1 MTDLDNYKQQLKE
14 FYGSRTTYDHE
25 EGTRH
30 PLEAKIL
37 LEFVPLHSGQKILD
51 VATGTGL
58 LAIPASEKVGSEGY
72 VIGIDM
78 TPGMLQQARQKIA
91 AAKLQNIEL
100 IEADAEYLNFSDS
113 SFDAVFC
120 CEAIVLFPDILA
132 TLQKWY
138 GYLKTG
144 GYVAFT
150 CPPETALIASL
161 QQRICARVL
170 GVSLPHILEPLGTP
184 EKCRNLLNQAG
195 FRDIEIKI
203 EPSGRYRQLRD
214 SRLSETVIKI
224 NFKGNPLLSTLSPE
238 QLNQLQVEY
247 QAEIEKLATDRGIW
261 IDTTKLFVR
270 ARK

>member
-1 MTDLDNYKQQLKE
+1 MTDLDSYKQQLRE

-30 PLEAKIL
+30 PLEAKQL
-37 LEFVPLHSGQKILD
+37 REFVPLDLGQKILD

-58 LAIPASEKVGSEGY
+58 VAIPASEKVGSDGS
-72 VIGIDM
+72 VIGIDI
-78 TPGMLQQARQKIA
+78 TPGMLDQARLKIA
-91 AAKLQNIEL
+91 VARLQNIEL
-100 IEADAEYLNFSDS
+100 IEADAEYFNFSDS
-113 SFDAVFC
+113 SFDVVFC
-120 CEAIVLFPDILA
+120 CEAIVLFPDILT

-138 GYLKTG
+138 RFLKTG

-150 CPPETALIASL
+150 CPPETAFMASL

-170 GVSLPHILEPLGTP
+170 GVSLPYILEPLGTP
-184 EKCRNLLNQAG
+184 EKCQNLLNQAG

-203 EPSGRYRQLRD
+203 EPSGRYRPVRD
-214 SRLSETVIKI
+214 SRLSGTVINI
-224 NFKGNPLLSTLSPE
+224 NFKGNPLLSKLSKE

-247 QAEIEKLATDRGIW
+247 KAEIEKLATDQGLW
-261 IDTTKLFVR
+261 EDTTKFFVR

>member
-25 EGTRH
+25 KDTRH

-37 LEFVPLHSGQKILD
+37 LEFVPLDSGQKILD

-58 LAIPASEKVGSEGY
+58 VSIPAAEKVGSEGY

-78 TPGMLQQARQKIA
+78 TPGMLHQARLKIA
-91 AAKLQNIEL
+91 AARLQNIEL
-100 IEADAEYLNFSDS
+100 IEADAEYFNFSDS
-113 SFDAVFC
+113 SFDVVFC

-132 TLQKWY
+132 ILKKWY
-138 GYLKTG
+138 RFLKPG
-144 GYVAFT
+144 GFVAFT
-150 CPPETALIASL
+150 CPPETAYMASL
-161 QQRICARVL
+161 QQRICARVF
-170 GVSLPHILEPLGTP
+170 GESLPHILEPLGTP
-184 EKCRNLLNQAG
+184 EKCWNLLNQAG

-203 EPSGRYRQLRD
+203 EPSGRYRPLRNN
-214 SRLSETVIKI
+214 RLSEIAINI
-224 NFKGNPLLSTLSPE
+224 NFKGNPLLSKLSQE

-247 QAEIEKLATDRGIW
+247 KAEIEKLATDRGLW
-261 IDTTKLFVR
+261 EDTTKLFVR

>member
-1 MTDLDNYKQQLKE
+1 MTDQDNYKQQLRE
-14 FYGSRTTYDHE
+14 FYGSRTAYDHE

-30 PLEAKIL
+30 PLEAKLI
-37 LEFVPLHSGQKILD
+37 LEFVPLDSGQKILD

-58 LAIPASEKVGSEGY
+58 VAIPAAEKVGSDGY
-72 VIGIDM
+72 VIGIDI
-78 TPGMLQQARQKIA
+78 TPGMLHQARQKIA
-91 AAKLQNIEL
+91 AARLQNIEL
-100 IEADAEYLNFSDS
+100 IEADAEYFNFSDS
-113 SFDAVFC
+113 SFDVVFC
-120 CEAIVLFPDILA
+120 CEAIVLFPDILT

-150 CPPETALIASL
+150 CPPETAYMASL
-161 QQRICARVL
+161 QQRIYAKVL
-170 GVSLPHILEPLGTP
+170 GESLPHILEPLGTP

-203 EPSGRYRQLRD
+203 EPSGRYRPVRD
-214 SRLSETVIKI
+214 SRLSGTVINI
-224 NFKGNPLLSTLSPE
+224 NFKGNPLLSKLSEE

-247 QAEIEKLATDRGIW
+247 KAEIENLATDQGLW
-261 IDTTKLFVR
+261 EDTTKFFVR

>member
-1 MTDLDNYKQQLKE
+1 MTDLDSYKQQLKE

-25 EGTRH
+25 KDTRH
-30 PLEAKIL
+30 PLEAKLL

-58 LAIPASEKVGSEGY
+58 VAIPAAEKVGSDGS

-78 TPGMLQQARQKIA
+78 TPGMLHQARQKIA

-100 IEADAEYLNFSDS
+100 IEADVEYFNFSES
-113 SFDAVFC
+113 SFDVVFC

-132 TLQKWY
+132 ILQKWY
-138 GYLKTG
+138 RFLKPG
-144 GYVAFT
+144 GFVAFT
-150 CPPETALIASL
+150 CPPETAFMASL
-161 QQRICARVL
+161 QQRICTIVL
-170 GVSLPHILEPLGTP
+170 GVSLPHILEPIGTP
-184 EKCRNLLNQAG
+184 EKCRNLLDRVG

-203 EPSGRYRQLRD
+203 EPSGRYRTLSD
-214 SRLSETVIKI
+214 NRLSMTVINI
-224 NFKGNPLLSTLSPE
+224 NFKGNPLFSKLSPE

-247 QAEIEKLATDRGIW
+247 KAEIEKLATDRGIW
-261 IDTTKLFVR
+261 EDTTKLFVR

>member
-1 MTDLDNYKQQLKE
+1 MTDQDSYKQQLRE

-37 LEFVPLHSGQKILD
+37 LEFVPLNSGQKILD

-58 LAIPASEKVGSEGY
+58 VAIPAAEKVGSEGY

-78 TPGMLQQARQKIA
+78 TRGMLHQARLKIA
-91 AAKLQNIEL
+91 AARLQNIEL
-100 IEADAEYLNFSDS
+100 IEADAEDFNFSDS
-113 SFDAVFC
+113 SFDVVFC

-138 GYLKTG
+138 RFLKTG
-144 GYVAFT
+144 GFVAFT
-150 CPPETALIASL
+150 CPPETAFMASL
-161 QQRICARVL
+161 QQRIFARVL
-170 GVSLPHILEPLGTP
+170 GVSLPHILQPLGTP

-203 EPSGRYRQLRD
+203 EPSGRYRPLRD
-214 SRLSETVIKI
+214 SRLSRTIINI
-224 NFKGNPLLSTLSPE
+224 NFKGNPLLSKLSQE

-247 QAEIEKLATDRGIW
+247 STEIEKLATAQGVW
-261 IDTTKLFVR
+261 EDTTKFFVR

>member
-1 MTDLDNYKQQLKE
+1 MTDLDSYKQQLRE

-25 EGTRH
+25 QGTRH
-30 PLEAKIL
+30 PLEAKLL

-58 LAIPASEKVGSEGY
+58 LAIAAAEKVGSEGY
-72 VIGIDM
+72 VVGIDM
-78 TPGMLQQARQKIA
+78 TPGMLHQARQKIT

-100 IEADAEYLNFSDS
+100 IEADAEYFNFSDS
-113 SFDAVFC
+113 SFDVVFC

-132 TLQKWY
+132 ILQKWY
-138 GYLKTG
+138 RFLKSG
-144 GYVAFT
+144 GFVAFT
-150 CPPETALIASL
+150 CPPETAFMASL
-161 QQRICARVL
+161 QQSLCARVL

-184 EKCRNLLNQAG
+184 EKCHDLLNQAG

-203 EPSGRYRQLRD
+203 EPSGRYR
-214 SRLSETVIKI
+214 SLSDNKLSWTVINI
-224 NFKGNPLLSTLSPE
+224 NFKGNPLLLKLSPE

>member
-1 MTDLDNYKQQLKE
+1 MTDRDSYKQQLKE

-37 LEFVPLHSGQKILD
+37 LEFVPLHPGQKILD

-58 LAIPASEKVGSEGY
+58 VAIPASEKVGSEGY

-78 TPGMLQQARQKIA
+78 TPGMLHQARQKIA
-91 AAKLQNIEL
+91 AARLQNIEL

-113 SFDAVFC
+113 SFDVVFC
-120 CEAIVLFPDILA
+120 CEAIVLFPDIVAILK
-132 TLQKWY
+132 KWY
-138 GYLKTG
+138 HFLKPEG
-144 GYVAFT
+144 FVAFT
-150 CPPETALIASL
+150 CPPETAYIASL

-203 EPSGRYRQLRD
+203 EPSGRYRPLRD
-214 SRLSETVIKI
+214 NRLSEIAINI
-224 NFKGNPLLSTLSPE
+224 NFKGNPLLSKLSQE

-247 QAEIEKLATDRGIW
+247 KAEIEKLATDQGIW
-261 IDTTKLFVR
+261 EDTTKFFVR

>member
-1 MTDLDNYKQQLKE
+1 MTDLDNYKQQLRE

-30 PLEAKIL
+30 PLEAKTL

-58 LAIPASEKVGSEGY
+58 VAIPAAEKVGSEGY

-78 TPGMLQQARQKIA
+78 TPEMLHQARLKIA
-91 AAKLQNIEL
+91 AARLQNIEL
-100 IEADAEYLNFSDS
+100 IEADAEYFNFTDS
-113 SFDAVFC
+113 SFDVVFC

-138 GYLKTG
+138 RFLKPG

-150 CPPETALIASL
+150 CPPETAIMASL
-161 QQRICARVL
+161 HQSICARVL

-184 EKCRNLLNQAG
+184 EKCLNLLNQAG

-203 EPSGRYRQLRD
+203 EPSGRYRPLSD
-214 SRLSETVIKI
+214 NKLSETVIKI
-224 NFKGNPLLSTLSPE
+224 NLKNNPLLSKLSQE

-247 QAEIEKLATDRGIW
+247 KAEIEKLATDRGIW
-261 IDTTKLFVR
+261 IDTTKFFVR

>member
-1 MTDLDNYKQQLKE
+1 MDSYKQQLRE
-14 FYGSRTTYDHE
+14 FYASRTTYDHE
-25 EGTRH
+25 QGTRH

-37 LEFVPLHSGQKILD
+37 LEFVTLHSGQKILD

-58 LAIPASEKVGSEGY
+58 VAIEAAEKVGSDGY

-78 TPGMLQQARQKIA
+78 TPGMLHQARLKIA
-91 AAKLQNIEL
+91 AARLQNIEL
-100 IEADAEYLNFSDS
+100 IEADAEHFNFSES
-113 SFDAVFC
+113 SFDVVFC

-138 GYLKTG
+138 RFLKPG
-144 GYVAFT
+144 GFVAFT
-150 CPPETALIASL
+150 CPPETAFMASL
-161 QQRICARVL
+161 QQRICAKVL
-170 GVSLPHILEPLGTP
+170 ERSLPHILEPLGTL

-203 EPSGRYRQLRD
+203 EPSGRYRALRD
-214 SRLSETVIKI
+214 NRLSEIAINI
-224 NFKGNPLLSTLSPE
+224 NFKGNLLWSKLSQE

-247 QAEIEKLATDRGIW
+247 KAEIEQLATDQGIW
-261 IDTTKLFVR
+261 EDTTKFFVR

>member
-1 MTDLDNYKQQLKE
+1 M
-14 FYGSRTTYDHE
+14 
-25 EGTRH
+25 
-30 PLEAKIL
+30 
-37 LEFVPLHSGQKILD
+37 LHSGQKILD

-58 LAIPASEKVGSEGY
+58 IAIPAAEKVGSDGY

-78 TPGMLQQARQKIA
+78 TPGMLYQARQKIA

-100 IEADAEYLNFSDS
+100 IEADAEYLNFSDR
-113 SFDAVFC
+113 SFDVIFC

-132 TLQKWY
+132 ILKKWY
-138 GYLKTG
+138 RFLKTAG
-144 GYVAFT
+144 FVAFT
-150 CPPETALIASL
+150 CPPETAYMASL

-170 GVSLPHILEPLGTP
+170 GVSLPHILEPLGSP
-184 EKCRNLLNQAG
+184 EKCQNLLNQAG

-203 EPSGRYRQLRD
+203 EPSGRYRPLRD
-214 SRLSETVIKI
+214 NRLSEIAIKI
-224 NFKGNPLLSTLSPE
+224 NFKGNPRLSNLSPE

-261 IDTTKLFVR
+261 EDTTKLFVR

>member
-1 MTDLDNYKQQLKE
+1 MTDRDSYKQQLKE
-14 FYGSRTTYDHE
+14 FYGSRTTYDYE

-37 LEFVPLHSGQKILD
+37 LEFVPLHSEQKILD

-58 LAIPASEKVGSEGY
+58 VAIPAAQKVGSEGY

-78 TPGMLQQARQKIA
+78 TPGMLHQARLKIA

-100 IEADAEYLNFSDS
+100 IEADAEYLNFSDR

-138 GYLKTG
+138 RFLKTG

-150 CPPETALIASL
+150 CPPETAYMASL

-170 GVSLPHILEPLGTP
+170 GESLPHILEPLGTP
-184 EKCRNLLNQAG
+184 EKCRSLLNQAG

-203 EPSGRYRQLRD
+203 EPSGRYRPLRD
-214 SRLSETVIKI
+214 NKLSWTAINI
-224 NFKGNPLLSTLSPE
+224 NFKGHPLLSKLSPE
-238 QLNQLQVEY
+238 KLNQLEVEY
-247 QAEIEKLATDRGIW
+247 TTEIEKLATDRGLW
-261 IDTTKLFVR
+261 IDTTKFFVR